1 MIGIDLGS
9 NTLRACKMKQN
20 GELIWGFERIVGSAR
35 GMDESGL
42 KSQAKERILKALKE
56 LKSEHE
62 LSGEYFGAATA
73 AFRRA
78 KNAPDFLAQIKN
90 ELGIELEIISGE
102 KEASLVALGINSR
115 LKALGISSKNA
126 LFIDL
131 GGASTEISFKSE
143 LKSFDFGI
151 VSFANDFG
159 SDYDAASEVCASA
172 CEFISGF
179 EPSVV
184 VLSSGVPTT
193 VAALK
198 IGLNYAS
205 YDAKRINGMR
215 LELGDFDAAEAKIL
229 ASDDKDTLVGKAR
242 SDLLLCGTALMK
254 CLLAKVSA
262 PFVVVDDGLRE
273 GICFALFSGS
283 LKAKQF

>member
-115 LKALGISSKNA
+115 LKALGISSKN
-126 LFIDL
+126 
-131 GGASTEISFKSE
+131 
-143 LKSFDFGI
+143 
-151 VSFANDFG
+151 V
-159 SDYDAASEVCASA
+159 
-172 CEFISGF
+172 
-179 EPSVV
+179 
-184 VLSSGVPTT
+184 
-193 VAALK
+193 
-198 IGLNYAS
+198 
-205 YDAKRINGMR
+205 
-215 LELGDFDAAEAKIL
+215 
-229 ASDDKDTLVGKAR
+229 
-242 SDLLLCGTALMK
+242 
-254 CLLAKVSA
+254 
-262 PFVVVDDGLRE
+262 
-273 GICFALFSGS
+273 
-283 LKAKQF
+283 

>member
-9 NTLRACKMKQN
+9 NTLRACKMDEN
-20 GELIWGFERIVGSAR
+20 GKLLWGFERIVGSAR
-35 GMDESGL
+35 GMDEIGL
-42 KSQAKERILKALKE
+42 KAQAKERILKAFCE
-56 LKSEHE
+56 LKSEYE
-62 LSGEYFGAATA
+62 LSGRYFGAATA

-78 KNAPDFLAQIKN
+78 KNAPVFLEQIKC
-90 ELGIELEIISGE
+90 ELGIELEIISGQ
-102 KEASLVALGINSR
+102 KEAALVALGINSR
-115 LKALGISSKNA
+115 LKTLGIPSQNA

-131 GGASTEISFKSE
+131 GGASTEISFNGK

-159 SDYDAASEVCASA
+159 SDYDAASKVCASA
-172 CEFISGF
+172 CEFILGF

-205 YDAKRINGMR
+205 YDARRINGMR
-215 LELGDFDAAEAKIL
+215 LELADFELAAQKIL
-229 ASDDKDTLVGKAR
+229 ASDDKDALVGANR
-242 SDLLLCGTALMK
+242 ADLLLCGTALMK
-254 CLLAKVSA
+254 SLLSPISA

-273 GICFALFSGS
+273 GICFALFKGE
-283 LKAKQF
+283 LEPREF

>member
-9 NTLRACKMKQN
+9 NTLRACEMSES
-20 GELIWGFERIVGSAR
+20 GEILWGFERIVGSAR
-35 GMDESGL
+35 GMDEAGL
-42 KSQAKERILKALKE
+42 KPEAKKRILDALKE
-56 LKSEHE
+56 LKSSQK
-62 LSGEYFGAATA
+62 LSGAYFGAATA

-102 KEASLVALGINSR
+102 SEASLVALGINSR
-115 LKALGISSKNA
+115 LKALNISSQKA

-131 GGASTEISFKSE
+131 GGASTEISFGGE
-143 LKSFDFGI
+143 LRSFDFGI
-151 VSFANDFG
+151 VSFSNDFG
-159 SDYDAASEVCASA
+159 SDYGAAKSVCAGA
-172 CEFISGF
+172 CEFIAGF

-205 YDAKRINGMR
+205 YDARRINGMR
-215 LELGDFDAAEAKIL
+215 LELADFDTATAKIT
-229 ASDDKDTLVGKAR
+229 ASDDKDALVGVNRA
-242 SDLLLCGTALMK
+242 DLLLCGTALMK
-254 CLLAKVSA
+254 CLLSPISA

-273 GICFALFSGS
+273 GICFGLFSG
-283 LKAKQF
+283 LLRAKEF

>member
-9 NTLRACKMKQN
+9 NTLRACKMSES
-20 GELIWGFERIVGSAR
+20 GDILWGFERIVGSAR
-35 GMDESGL
+35 GMDSAGL
-42 KSQAKERILKALKE
+42 AAGAKERILAALKE
-56 LKSEHE
+56 LKSEQK
-62 LSGEYFGAATA
+62 LSGQYFGAATA

-78 KNAPDFLAQIKN
+78 KNAPDFLAQIKAR
-90 ELGIELEIISGE
+90 LGIELEIISGE
-102 KEASLVALGINSR
+102 REAALVGLGINSR

-131 GGASTEISFKSE
+131 GGASTEISCAGQ

-159 SDYDAASEVCASA
+159 DDYSAAASVCASA
-172 CEFISGF
+172 NEFISGF
-179 EPSVV
+179 APNVV

-205 YDAKRINGMR
+205 YDARRINGMC
-215 LELGDFDAAEAKIL
+215 LELADFELAAQKIL
-229 ASDDKDTLVGKAR
+229 ASDDKDALVGANR
-242 SDLLLCGTALMK
+242 ADLLLCGTALMK
-254 CLLAKVSA
+254 SLLSPISA

-273 GICFALFSGS
+273 GICFALFKGE
-283 LKAKQF
+283 LEPKEF